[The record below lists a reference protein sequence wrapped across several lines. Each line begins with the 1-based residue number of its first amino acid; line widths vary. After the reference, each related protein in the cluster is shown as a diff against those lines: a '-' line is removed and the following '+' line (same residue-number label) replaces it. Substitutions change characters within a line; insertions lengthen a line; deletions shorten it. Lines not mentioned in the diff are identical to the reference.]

1 MENTPNQT
9 QGNSEESMDSTNLGY
24 GTSTEKSSVPFIR
37 KRTKKKHIKD
47 ITNLG
52 FGASTSNQGTRFMDK
67 SGNFLIKRVGIPF
80 FKIFDS
86 YHWLLTM
93 SWVRFFGITTVFYI
107 TLNIVFASIYFIIGT
122 EYLEGSRAL
131 TQIEHY
137 LEAFFFSSQ
146 TLTTVGY
153 GSISP
158 RGVITQT
165 VAATEAFIG
174 LLSFA
179 IVTGLLYGRF
189 ARPVARLI
197 YSHNAVVAPFKDGR
211 GFMFR
216 VANRKNNLVS
226 ETSAQLT
233 LGRTEIANGNPV
245 RKFYRLNLEY
255 ERVNFL
261 TIGWTINHPVDED
274 SPLYGVTRE
283 QFEESDAE
291 FLVLINAFD
300 NTYSQ
305 SIHSTHSYKWHEFL
319 WGEKFIP
326 MYERDEK
333 SEYTLLHLDKIGQ
346 TIPAGLPDLAQTEP
360 LLINADDNINL

>member
-1 MENTPNQT
+1 MANRPNSNRRILQ
-9 QGNSEESMDSTNLGY
+9 
-24 GTSTEKSSVPFIR
+24 
-37 KRTKKKHIKD
+37 KRIKD
-47 ITNLG
+47 INNIG
-52 FGASTSNQGTRFMDK
+52 FGSQSGNQGTRFMDK

-80 FKIFDS
+80 FEIFDS

-93 SWVRFFGITTVFYI
+93 SWVRFFGVTTAFYVG
-107 TLNIVFASIYFIIGT
+107 LNILFASIYFIIGT
-122 EYLEGSRAL
+122 QNLEGSRAV
-131 TQIEHY
+131 TPMEHY

-158 RGVITQT
+158 RGIITQT

-197 YSHNAVVAPFKDGR
+197 FSYNAVVAPYKNGR

-216 VANRKNNLVS
+216 VANKKNNLIS
-226 ETSAQLT
+226 EASAQLT
-233 LGRTEIANGNPV
+233 LGRNEIINGSSV
-245 RKFYRLNLEY
+245 RKFYRLKLEY

-274 SPLYGVTRE
+274 SPLYGVTKE

-305 SIHSTHSYKWHEFL
+305 NIHTTHSYKWHEFL

-326 MYERDEK
+326 MYERDEN
-333 SEYTLLHLDKIGQ
+333 SEYTLLHLNKIGQ
-346 TIPAGLPDLAQTEP
+346 TVSAALPDLVESEP
-360 LLINADDNINL
+360 LLLSTEEN

>member
-1 MENTPNQT
+1 MANRP
-9 QGNSEESMDSTNLGY
+9 
-24 GTSTEKSSVPFIR
+24 SSNHRILHR
-37 KRTKKKHIKD
+37 RIKD
-47 ITNLG
+47 INNIG
-52 FGASTSNQGTRFMDK
+52 FGSQSGNQGTRFMNKD
-67 SGNFLIKRVGIPF
+67 GNFLIKRVGIPF
-80 FKIFDS
+80 FEIFDS

-93 SWVRFFGITTVFYI
+93 SWVRFFGVTTTFYI
-107 TLNIVFASIYFIIGT
+107 GLNIIFASIYFIIGT
-122 EYLEGSRAL
+122 QNLEGSRAV
-131 TQIEHY
+131 TPVEHY

-158 RGVITQT
+158 RGIVTQT

-197 YSHNAVVAPFKDGR
+197 FSYNGVVAPYKTGR

-216 VANRKNNLVS
+216 VANKKNNLIS
-226 ETSAQLT
+226 EATAQLT
-233 LGRTEIANGNPV
+233 LGRNELINGNTV
-245 RKFYRLNLEY
+245 RKFYRLKLEY

-274 SPLYGVTRE
+274 SPLYGVTKE

-305 SIHSTHSYKWHEFL
+305 NIHTTHSYKWHEFL

-326 MYERDEK
+326 MYERDEN

-346 TIPAGLPDLAQTEP
+346 TVPIDLPDLTKTEP
-360 LLINADDNINL
+360 LLLNSDDN